1 MKIDFQKCIK
11 NVWLDVA
18 MVVMCLCISFAYF
31 YEPIA
36 QGLVLGG
43 HDSDAAMLQGREQQ
57 EYRNT
62 HGGETTRWT
71 GAMFSGMPTYQMA
84 PSYGAT
90 DALGQISRLYG
101 LGQTGVMLYLFA
113 YLLGFYIMMRAFNFK
128 PYLAALG
135 AVVWAFSS
143 YFFIII
149 AAGHIWKVMT
159 LAYIPPTIAGIVLC
173 LRGKLMWGAAVTAL
187 FTAFQ
192 ILSNHVQMT
201 YYFLFVIGLIAA
213 AYGIQAFRRKGAPD
227 DALGQNTLSPRRW
240 LRAMAVVLVAGMLG
254 VAANLPNLYHTYTY
268 AKHTM
273 RGGSELTAQK
283 TEDNTQANGEETT
296 AGGLNYDYI
305 TQWSYGV
312 DETLTLL
319 IPDFKGG
326 GTGQAVTQENVYDE
340 PQSSLYN
347 YMGVVQQ
354 TAADFE
360 AGHPGQANPVK
371 TLPGYNKYWGNQPF
385 TVGPVYV
392 GAFVCLLFILGLFIV
407 RGPMK
412 WALAGATI
420 LSLLFAWGHNSPWLT
435 HFFVDHLPMYDK
447 FRTVSSAL
455 VIAEF
460 TIPLLALLALARVL
474 QMRGDLL
481 RCRRGQIGLGVA
493 TALTAGVCLVLWLI
507 PWLVGTPLSAD
518 EASTM
523 NYLASVDPDF
533 ASEYSSLIAGMRQSV
548 ISASAG
554 RSLLVIVI
562 CAIPVALVLL
572 VKQIPSWTVCA
583 AVAAGCLVDMWM
595 VNKHYLNTDNFSDPY
610 VRTETLGGKSHADEQ
625 ILADKSYYRVLDL
638 HVNTFNDNSAGYWHH
653 NIGGYHPAKLRRYQ
667 DVISHCLNKEKDRL
681 YGALQIKEGDNIP
694 TVVGGDS
701 ICPVLNM
708 LNMKYLILPN
718 EQTGTVA
725 AINPSA
731 GGAGWFVERLDFVK
745 GANAEMAALKRLD
758 TKRAA
763 VADEQFRS
771 QLEGSPLGSGEVT
784 NTSYEANELHYDIR
798 SDKGGLVVFSEIYYP
813 GWTATIDGQPAELG
827 RVNYILRAL
836 KVPAGSH
843 KVVMT
848 FKPTSVKATNTIA
861 FVALGLIIVVFVG
874 ALVLAIRKSSEK
886 QNKQ

>member
-1 MKIDFQKCIK
+1 MKIDIK
-11 NVWLDVA
+11 KWMERSWLDAA
-18 MVVMCLCISFAYF
+18 MVVLFVAVSFAYF
-31 YEPIA
+31 HEPVA

-43 HDSDAAMLQGREQQ
+43 HDTDAAMLQGREQQ

-62 HGGETTRWT
+62 HDGETTRWT
-71 GAMFSGMPTYQMA
+71 GAMFSGMPTYQIA

-90 DALGQISRLYG
+90 DALAQISRLYG
-101 LGQTGVMLYLFA
+101 LGQTGAVLYLLA

-192 ILSNHVQMT
+192 VLSNHVQMT
-201 YYFLFVIGLIAA
+201 YYFLFVMGLIVV
-213 AYGIQAFRRKGAPD
+213 AYGIQALRRRGAPD
-227 DALGQNTLSPRRW
+227 DALGQDTLSPRR
-240 LRAMAVVLVAGMLG
+240 LIKATAVVVAAGLLG

-273 RGGSELTAQK
+273 RGGSELTAGK
-283 TEDNTQANGEETT
+283 TEDKTQADGEETA

-312 DETLTLL
+312 DETMTLL

-347 YMGVVQQ
+347 YMGMVQQ
-354 TAADFE
+354 AAADFE
-360 AGHPGQANPVK
+360 AGHPGQSNPVK
-371 TLPGYNKYWGNQPF
+371 TLPGANKYWGNQPF

-412 WALAGATI
+412 WALSGATI
-420 LSLLFAWGHNSPWLT
+420 LSLFFAWGHNSPWLT

-460 TIPLLALLALARVL
+460 TMPLLALLALAKVL

-493 TALTAGVCLVLWLI
+493 ATLTAGVCLVLWLL
-507 PWLVGTPLSAD
+507 PSLAGTPLSAD

-533 ASEYSSLIAGMRQSV
+533 ASGYGSLIAGIRHGV

-554 RSLLVIVI
+554 RSLLVIVL
-562 CAIPVALVLL
+562 CAIPVAIALFVR
-572 VKQIPSWTVCA
+572 KMPSWTVCA
-583 AVAAGCLVDMWM
+583 AVAAVCLVEMWM
-595 VNKHYLNTDNFSDPY
+595 VNKQYLSTDNFSDPY
-610 VRTETLGGKSHADEQ
+610 VRTETLGGKSYADEQ
-625 ILADKSYYRVLDL
+625 ILADKGYYRVLDL
-638 HVNTFNDNSAGYWHH
+638 HVNSFNDNSASYWHH
-653 NIGGYHPAKLRRYQ
+653 NIGGYHAAKLRRYQ
-667 DVISHCLNKEKDRL
+667 DVISRCLTREKERL
-681 YGALQIKEGDNIP
+681 YGALQIKEGDSIP
-694 TVVGGDS
+694 TLAGGDS

-708 LNMKYLILPN
+708 LNMKYLILPDK
-718 EQTGTVA
+718 QTGTVA
-725 AINPSA
+725 AVNPSA
-731 GGAGWFVERLDFVK
+731 NGAGWFVERLDFVK
-745 GANAEMAALKRLD
+745 GADAEMAALERLD
-758 TKRAA
+758 TRHAA

-784 NTSYEANELHYDIR
+784 NTGYEANELHYDIR
-798 SDKGGLVVFSEIYYP
+798 SDKGGLVVFSEVYYP

-861 FVALGLIIVVFVG
+861 FVALGLIVVLFVG
-874 ALVLAIRKSSEK
+874 ALALAVRKCLRD
-886 QNKQ
+886 